1 MKARKPIPEIRAGA
15 SRWMRWANDLRSRTR
30 RRAQIMPAGLLWR
43 LPILARFVNVLQQ
56 QNFFS
61 SMVVQ
66 PRLHYSFLQQRAWN
80 NRSTNFFQR
89 PTLNFKGGP
98 SQTGVARFRPEGG
111 AAPRPVEM
119 RLMLE
124 PSLRWPSSREA
135 TSGPALVNEAM
146 ARLRTENVATR
157 LEQQFRVNRELQLT
171 EVSRLLT
178 ERTRRI
184 VGGAEDV
191 QVRQPM
197 TLHSEMPVSKAGAS
211 SRQPTIRDWDVD
223 GKTSRVDVGAAAMPV
238 GALDVERLTSEVMK
252 QIDRRV
258 IARRERLGQI

>member
-1 MKARKPIPEIRAGA
+1 MKARKPIREIRVAA

-30 RRAQIMPAGLLWR
+30 RRAEIMPAGLLWR
-43 LPILARFVNVLQQ
+43 LPILARIVTVLQQ

-61 SMVVQ
+61 SMAVQ
-66 PRLHYSFLQQRAWN
+66 TQLNRSFLQQHAWN

-89 PTLNFKGGP
+89 PTLNFKVAP
-98 SQTGVARFRPEGG
+98 AQTGAVRFRPKGG
-111 AAPRPVEM
+111 AASRPVEM
-119 RLMLE
+119 QLMLR
-124 PSLRWPSSREA
+124 PNLRWPSSREA
-135 TSGPALVNEAM
+135 TPGPTPVNEAI
-146 ARLRTENVATR
+146 ARLRNENVATR

-178 ERTRRI
+178 QRTRRI
-184 VGGAEDV
+184 VEGAEEL
-191 QVRQPM
+191 QVRPSM
-197 TLHSEMPVSKAGAS
+197 TLHREMAVSKATAS

-223 GKTSRVDVGAAAMPV
+223 RKTSRADVAATAMPM